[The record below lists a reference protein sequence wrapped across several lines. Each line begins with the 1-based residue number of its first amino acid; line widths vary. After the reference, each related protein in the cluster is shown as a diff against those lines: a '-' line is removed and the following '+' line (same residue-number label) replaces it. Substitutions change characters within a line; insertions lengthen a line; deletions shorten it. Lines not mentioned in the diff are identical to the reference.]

1 MAMAKLGGRQRTQV
15 QYMHAVG
22 RLHVAPAANMKRSR
36 RGSLLSGAP
45 VAAAAAAA
53 LAICET
59 TTPCCGGGTNT
70 CNDNSPTSMFPPA
83 SATAGFNIFAE
94 AAPASP
100 FPYREEQ
107 PDGRQTPSLHM
118 VGGPRHHYEEDE
130 AGFVVVNEVDLEEA
144 DDQQDQDE
152 DLYYRSTN
160 QFGGGLLS
168 SFGGGGGLRT
178 QTKNNSDNNDNK
190 KRRRRK
196 RKWKV
201 YADVNSKTGQLQSS
215 HVKVGRANPRKAGL
229 QFHLRPQGDQALR
242 GEFCYWFSFGLHVRI
257 LLLIFFCLI
266 SSTSRCLHS
275 LSLSLSS

>member
-1 MAMAKLGGRQRTQV
+1 
-15 QYMHAVG
+15 
-22 RLHVAPAANMKRSR
+22 
-36 RGSLLSGAP
+36 
-45 VAAAAAAA
+45 
-53 LAICET
+53 
-59 TTPCCGGGTNT
+59 
-70 CNDNSPTSMFPPA
+70 MFPPA
-83 SATAGFNIFAE
+83 SSATAGFKIFAE

-144 DDQQDQDE
+144 DDDQQEDQDE
-152 DLYYRSTN
+152 DGPYYRSTN

-178 QTKNNSDNNDNK
+178 QSTQ

-229 QFHLRPQGDQALR
+229 QLHLRPQGDQALG
-242 GEFCYWFSFGLHVRI
+242 GEFVVLVVYFVPVCMCASYF
-257 LLLIFFCLI
+257 
-266 SSTSRCLHS
+266 
-275 LSLSLSS
+275 

>member
-1 MAMAKLGGRQRTQV
+1 
-15 QYMHAVG
+15 
-22 RLHVAPAANMKRSR
+22 
-36 RGSLLSGAP
+36 
-45 VAAAAAAA
+45 
-53 LAICET
+53 
-59 TTPCCGGGTNT
+59 
-70 CNDNSPTSMFPPA
+70 MFPPASASASA

-118 VGGPRHHYEEDE
+118 VGGSRHHYEEDE
-130 AGFVVVNEVDLEEA
+130 AGFVVVNEVDLLEEEA
-144 DDQQDQDE
+144 DDDQQEDQDE
-152 DLYYRSTN
+152 DGPYYRSTN
-160 QFGGGLLS
+160 QFGGGPLS

-178 QTKNNSDNNDNK
+178 QTTQ

-229 QFHLRPQGDQALR
+229 QLHLRPQGDQALK
-242 GEFCYWFSFGLHVRI
+242 GELAV
-257 LLLIFFCLI
+257 LLVYFVPVCMCASYF
-266 SSTSRCLHS
+266 
-275 LSLSLSS
+275 

>member
-1 MAMAKLGGRQRTQV
+1 
-15 QYMHAVG
+15 
-22 RLHVAPAANMKRSR
+22 
-36 RGSLLSGAP
+36 
-45 VAAAAAAA
+45 
-53 LAICET
+53 
-59 TTPCCGGGTNT
+59 
-70 CNDNSPTSMFPPA
+70 MFPPA
-83 SATAGFNIFAE
+83 SASASAGFNIFAE

-107 PDGRQTPSLHM
+107 PDGRQTPSLHI

-144 DDQQDQDE
+144 DDDQQEDQDE
-152 DLYYRSTN
+152 DGPYYRSNN

-178 QTKNNSDNNDNK
+178 QTTQ

-229 QFHLRPQGDQALR
+229 QLHLRPKGDQALG
-242 GEFCYWFSFGLHVRI
+242 GELFYWFTLFRFACAHLTFD
-257 LLLIFFCLI
+257 FFLCLI
-266 SSTSRCLHS
+266 SSTSRCL
-275 LSLSLSS
+275 LSLSL